1 MPQHVKSVPDGYYT
15 LTPHLAVTGASA
27 AIEFY
32 KRAFGAEEL
41 MRMPTPDGKVMHA
54 ELQIGNS
61 RFMLAEEFPE
71 WGVRSATSLGGSPVS
86 ILIYV
91 DDADAAYDRA
101 VKAGATP
108 TMPLANQF
116 WGDRYGK
123 VKDPYGL
130 EWAIATHIEEVSPEE
145 CVRRMAQQF
154 GGGCKPS

>member
-1 MPQHVKSVPDGYYT
+1 MPQHVKPIPDGYTT
-15 LTPHLAVTGASA
+15 LTPHLAVTGAAA

-41 MRMPTPDGKVMHA
+41 MRMPAPGGKVMHA
-54 ELQIGNS
+54 ELQIGNA
-61 RFMLAEEFPE
+61 RFMLADEFPD

-86 ILIYV
+86 LLIYV

-123 VKDPYGL
+123 LKDPYGL
-130 EWAIATHIEEVSPEE
+130 EWAIATHVEEVSPEE
-145 CVRRMAQQF
+145 CMRRAAQQF
-154 GGGCKPS
+154 GNCKQG